1 MTATIGI
8 LNEKSLHASLKQ
20 WYAKPGDMLEAPLDG
35 YVVDILR
42 GNHVI
47 EIQTGNFASISRK
60 LRALT
65 QHYRVTLVYP
75 IVIERWILQ
84 LPSTV
89 HGRPMRRRSPK
100 RFRRDGLFPEL
111 VSFPDLLQCMNFSL
125 EVAFIQE
132 EEVRRLKGNPSGLR
146 RASVTIERRLV
157 GVVGRHRF
165 ETPSDLWSL
174 IPLGLPEPFQTSHL
188 AHVLSRPRWFAQ
200 KVAYCLRKSG
210 ASTAIGKECN
220 SIVYS
225 RTSNQELILMTGSG
239 RLMSSA
245 VFAGNNDVTRSSTS
259 SWLSETENRHK

>member
-125 EVAFIQE
+125 VVAFIQE

-165 ETPSDLWSL
+165 ETPLRSVVPH
-174 IPLGLPEPFQTSHL
+174 PLGT
-188 AHVLSRPRWFAQ
+188 
-200 KVAYCLRKSG
+200 
-210 ASTAIGKECN
+210 
-220 SIVYS
+220 S
-225 RTSNQELILMTGSG
+225 RTVSDFALGPRLEPAAMVCSKG
-239 RLMSSA
+239 RLLSPKVRSQHSHQKRMQFHCLLPHFESRIDTHDWFRQ
-245 VFAGNNDVTRSSTS
+245 VDVQYSPCGEQRCNKK
-259 SWLSETENRHK
+259 LDE